1 MTKDLQSGAIT
12 ALVIALGI
20 WASSAIIGP
29 LMQRLGLTQTF
40 TGALSGGQSA

>member
-20 WASSAIIGP
+20 WASSAIISP
-29 LMQRLGLTQTF
+29 LMARLGITQALTGIT
-40 TGALSGGQSA
+40 SGSQSA